1 MIKDVND
8 RYDDYI
14 ISFMFRQVLCIGV
27 MNYLKMIY
35 YDLFFVYEKMSY
47 SSVK

>member
-14 ISFMFRQVLCIGV
+14 ISFMFRQVLLHWGYEWFE
-27 MNYLKMIY
+27 N
-35 YDLFFVYEKMSY
+35 DLLRFIFCLWKNEL
-47 SSVK
+47 

>member
-1 MIKDVND
+1 MMIILFHLCLDK
-8 RYDDYI
+8 
-14 ISFMFRQVLCIGV
+14 FCCIGV
-27 MNYLKMIY
+27 MNDLKMIY